1 MHTCKVLIEYSA
13 PSPSL
18 TLLFIRFYRG
28 AGINCWQSTGLVI
41 QRLRVRLP
49 AGAAGYFFFPSLEL
63 TLCADSHSV
72 SVPPR
77 VTAVA
82 RKRPRSLCQKC
93 RWPVT
98 PKHAH
103 TLDPTKS
110 EWADYAVQ
118 SMSKTLYTV
127 YKVFVI
133 INKHREVNRARQTRD
148 TTTMTWIACGNSTWR
163 ASKYKVY
170 KFRHR

>member
-1 MHTCKVLIEYSA
+1 MKGLGFSSLLLFDFFFSLRLDVPDRNIMLKKKSPLPDGFCFRCCKSMHTCKVLIEYSA

-49 AGAAGYFFFPSLEL
+49 AGAAAYFFFPSPEL

-98 PKHAH
+98 PKHA
-103 TLDPTKS
+103 
-110 EWADYAVQ
+110 
-118 SMSKTLYTV
+118 YT
-127 YKVFVI
+127 FDQ
-133 INKHREVNRARQTRD
+133 NRV
-148 TTTMTWIACGNSTWR
+148 G
-163 ASKYKVY
+163 VG
-170 KFRHR
+170 